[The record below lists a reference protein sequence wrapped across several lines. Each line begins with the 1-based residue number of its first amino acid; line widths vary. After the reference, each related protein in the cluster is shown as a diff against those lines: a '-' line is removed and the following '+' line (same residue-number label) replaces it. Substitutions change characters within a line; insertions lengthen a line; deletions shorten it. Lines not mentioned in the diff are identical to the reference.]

1 MPILRRLRLPLIV
14 AAAVTVPA
22 WIPAHGAERAYPYKP
37 VRIVTSESGSGNDL
51 TSRILAHGLTL
62 SLGQNFI
69 VDNRGIMAGE
79 IVAKSPPDGYNL
91 VCYGSPLWLAPFL
104 RSKVPYDPVK
114 DLAPVML
121 ATTSPN
127 VVVAHPG
134 VPVKSIHE
142 LIALAKAKPG
152 ELNYASGSAGSSSH
166 LAGELFKSMAQ
177 VDIVRVPYRGTG
189 PALNA
194 LLAAQ
199 VHIMFSI
206 GASAIPF
213 IQSGK
218 LKGLAI
224 TSAKPSA
231 LAPGLPTV
239 AESGLPG
246 YEATSIQGLFAA
258 GGTPATVISVL
269 NREMKRIVQKPEIR
283 ARFFNSGVET
293 VGSSP
298 EELGR
303 TVKMEMDKLGK
314 LIVEKNIRN
323 D

>member
-1 MPILRRLRLPLIV
+1 MMTLKRLRLALLFVSALV
-14 AAAVTVPA
+14 AGSGANGAARP
-22 WIPAHGAERAYPYKP
+22 YPEKP
-37 VRIVTSESGSGNDL
+37 VRIVTSEPGSGNDL
-51 TSRILAHGLTL
+51 TSRILAHELTI
-62 SLGQNFI
+62 SVGQNFI

-79 IVAKSPPDGYNL
+79 IAAKSPPDGYNL

-104 RSKVPYDPVK
+104 RSSVAYDPVRN
-114 DLAPVML
+114 LTPVIL

-127 VVVAHPG
+127 IVVVHPA
-134 VPVKSIHE
+134 VAVKSIHE
-142 LIALAKAKPG
+142 LVAAATARPG

-177 VDIVRVPYRGTG
+177 VDILRVAYRGTG

-206 GASAIPF
+206 AASALPF
-213 IQSGK
+213 IQTGK
-218 LKGLAI
+218 LKGLAV
-224 TSAKPSA
+224 TSAKRSA

-246 YEATSIQGLFAA
+246 YEATSIQGIFAA
-258 GGTPATVISVL
+258 GGTPAAVVHLL
-269 NREMKRIVQKPEIR
+269 NSEMKRALQKPEIK
-283 ARFFNSGVET
+283 ARLFNSGVET
-293 VGSSP
+293 VGSTP
-298 EELGR
+298 EELR
-303 TVKMEMDKLGK
+303 VTVKTEMDKLGK
-314 LIVEKNIRN
+314 LIVEKGIRN